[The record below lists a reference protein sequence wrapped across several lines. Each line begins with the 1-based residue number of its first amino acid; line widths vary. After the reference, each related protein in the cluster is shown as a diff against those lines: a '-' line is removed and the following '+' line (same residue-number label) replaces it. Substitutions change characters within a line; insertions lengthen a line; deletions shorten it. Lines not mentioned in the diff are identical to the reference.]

1 MNQRKDVRENNPS
14 FHEKYLKPFLILYMV
29 ADTLE
34 LHLPSI
40 SNIGL
45 SSWAVHFVSTYPLSF
60 YTSFPLY
67 YLLYIR
73 FYLHEKTMYYIYSKH
88 LLNIITHPNIYSF
101 MLKSIHRTK
110 VFIMRHIQIKKGT
123 SFYRFLHSY

>member
-34 LHLPSI
+34 LHLPGI

-45 SSWAVHFVSTYPLSF
+45 SSWAVHFASTYPLSF

-88 LLNIITHPNIYSF
+88 LLNIITHPNICSF